1 MSKFQIS
8 SLIPHVRD
16 VIAMAMP
23 AFFALTFEIYPI
35 NL

>member
-8 SLIPHVRD
+8 SLKILA
-16 VIAMAMP
+16 IAMAMT